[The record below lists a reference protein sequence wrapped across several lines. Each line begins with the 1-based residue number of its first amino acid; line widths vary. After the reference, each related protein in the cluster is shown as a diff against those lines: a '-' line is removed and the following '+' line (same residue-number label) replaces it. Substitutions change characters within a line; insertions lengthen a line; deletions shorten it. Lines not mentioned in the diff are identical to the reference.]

1 MPAGS
6 AADQESADLHA
17 GIGYTLAGWTPMSKE
32 VPMATEIRLGADDRK
47 ELLERFL
54 RYVAIDTASDEESES
69 CPSTEKQKDLA
80 RLLVRELEEV
90 GCERVRMDDCAYV
103 YGFLPE
109 RLPAGHPAAGKVP
122 AVGLIAHMDTYPNTP
137 GGGVKPQIIEGYD
150 GGPIT
155 LPGAPDVVLDPAANP
170 NLERC
175 RGKTVITTD
184 GTTLLGADDKAGIA
198 EIMTALSWLRRHPEV
213 PHGPVSIAFTPD
225 EEIGRGADHFDVEG
239 FGARYAYTLDGSDL
253 GEIEDETFCAD
264 TVTVTIEGYDVH
276 PGYAKDKL
284 VNAIRVASAIVDNL
298 PERYLP
304 ETTEGREPY
313 LHPYTISGD
322 VSKVEMKVLARA
334 FTVEELHRREDALR
348 TVVAAVNERF
358 PKAKITVDVQESYR
372 NMAYKIA
379 EDPRVLEYALE
390 AVRRAGLEPQR
401 HAIRGGTDGSRL
413 SFMGILTPN
422 IFAGGQNFHS
432 IREWVCLEWME
443 KAVEVTLQ
451 LLQVWVERSAGE

>member
-1 MPAGS
+1 
-6 AADQESADLHA
+6 
-17 GIGYTLAGWTPMSKE
+17 
-32 VPMATEIRLGADDRK
+32 MATITLDERDRR
-47 ELLERFL
+47 ELMERFL
-54 RYVAIDTASDEESES
+54 RYVKIDTQSDEESES
-69 CPSTEKQKDLA
+69 CPSTEKQKDLG
-80 RLLVRELEEV
+80 RLLVQELEEV
-90 GCERVRMDDCAYV
+90 GCERVRMDDCGYV

-109 RLPAGHPAAGKVP
+109 RLPQGHPAAGKVP
-122 AVGLIAHMDTYPNTP
+122 AVGLIAHMDTYFGTP
-137 GGGVKPQIIEGYD
+137 GGGVKPQVIESYD

-155 LPGAPDVVLDPAANP
+155 LPGDPNQVLDPAQNP

-175 RGKTVITTD
+175 VGQTIITSD

-198 EIMTALSWLRRHPEV
+198 EIMTVLSWLQRHPEA
-213 PHGPVSIAFTPD
+213 PHGPISIAFTPD

-239 FGARYAYTLDGSDL
+239 FGAKYAYTLDGSDL

-264 TVTVTIEGYDVH
+264 SVNVTIEGYDVH

-284 VNAIRVASAIVDNL
+284 VNAVRVAAAIVDNL
-298 PERYLP
+298 PERFLP
-304 ETTEGREPY
+304 ETTEGKEPY

-348 TVVAAVNERF
+348 AVVAAVQERF
-358 PKAKITVDVQESYR
+358 PGAKITVEVQESYR

-390 AVRRAGLEPQR
+390 AVKRAGLEPHR

-432 IREWVCLEWME
+432 VREWVCLEWMA
-443 KAVEVTLQ
+443 KAVETTLH
-451 LLQVWVERSAGE
+451 LLQIWVERSA